1 MQDNNS
7 SIKQTYI
14 AKILTLMSHNK
25 EYLLYKYLPT
35 SIMMMLS
42 SYIYSMLRGV
52 KDSVLVPTLGAELIS
67 LIKLYGVF
75 PATVIFFVCFS
86 KLANIF
92 ARDKLYYIITSFFIG
107 FFLLYAFVLSPYSA
121 DIHPDLS
128 EWTLQVPTLKHQ
140 VSMLQHWTI
149 TIFYI
154 MCEICG
160 TVMLTLLFWQ
170 FANDLYTVKEAK
182 NSYAL
187 FGLLGQLGLIIA
199 GIVQSNLSVYFDDPT
214 DQLAWALTLK
224 WIMASIALAG
234 IGLIFLYRWMFKN
247 ILLNPKLCSREFNTA
262 KEKVSLSLKESFKYV
277 FSSRYLWLIM
287 LIVFCYGLGVNL
299 IESVWKDQIR
309 QQYITSSAYSS
320 FIGKFHIYFG
330 LTTMVIMLFGSYI
343 LRKFR
348 WLVPA
353 LCTPVGAGISGV
365 VFFMLI
371 IFRELFEPL
380 VNSWEMPMLMMAVLV
395 GSTQVIL
402 FKAFNYTFVD
412 STKEMAFIPL
422 DRELRTKGKAAV
434 DVIGGRFGKSFGAIL
449 FQLMFYFVSPN
460 LSDLT
465 IQIFVIFV
473 IAMVIWIFSVIALN
487 KEFTKVTES

>member
-1 MQDNNS
+1 
-7 SIKQTYI
+7 
-14 AKILTLMSHNK
+14 
-25 EYLLYKYLPT
+25 
-35 SIMMMLS
+35 
-42 SYIYSMLRGV
+42 
-52 KDSVLVPTLGAELIS
+52 
-67 LIKLYGVF
+67 
-75 PATVIFFVCFS
+75 
-86 KLANIF
+86 
-92 ARDKLYYIITSFFIG
+92 
-107 FFLLYAFVLSPYSA
+107 
-121 DIHPDLS
+121 
-128 EWTLQVPTLKHQ
+128 
-140 VSMLQHWTI
+140 
-149 TIFYI
+149 
-154 MCEICG
+154 
-160 TVMLTLLFWQ
+160 
-170 FANDLYTVKEAK
+170 
-182 NSYAL
+182 
-187 FGLLGQLGLIIA
+187 
-199 GIVQSNLSVYFDDPT
+199 
-214 DQLAWALTLK
+214 
-224 WIMASIALAG
+224 
-234 IGLIFLYRWMFKN
+234 
-247 ILLNPKLCSREFNTA
+247 
-262 KEKVSLSLKESFKYV
+262 
-277 FSSRYLWLIM
+277 
-287 LIVFCYGLGVNL
+287 
-299 IESVWKDQIR
+299 
-309 QQYITSSAYSS
+309 
-320 FIGKFHIYFG
+320 
-330 LTTMVIMLFGSYI
+330 MVIMLFGSYI